1 MHALVG
7 DCNLVTV
14 GFVMMHTLAVGNW
27 HWHYCSKKTDLF
39 KYYWNSWLLLA
50 IEILF

>member
-14 GFVMMHTLAVGNW
+14 GFVMMHTLAVLV
-27 HWHYCSKKTDLF
+27 TDIDIIAAKNL
-39 KYYWNSWLLLA
+39 S
-50 IEILF
+50 I